1 MKKLFAGLILMMA
14 TATVLAEAS
23 FSQIES
29 LIEQRQYGAAE
40 QGLEEIIKN
49 HPQSA
54 KAFYAMAQA
63 QAGLGHLDK
72 ARYALDK
79 AQGLEPSLSFASS
92 SNVETLRQAITPQS
106 AKIEPVSEGHFWATL
121 FALLFVGFIGWA
133 IYKFITKRDTY
144 GDDFGGVEPEKPL
157 PRTPSSGPSANTQSP
172 INSASARRNWNTQ
185 PSRPTG
191 GSYQQPSVVN
201 NYHNNNSSDLLTGVL
216 LGEALSGNHHSH
228 DSTTVVNNTTTIMND
243 TGRSSSWDD
252 TSSKRD
258 TYVSPVKS
266 SSWDSDNDGNRSSSW
281 DNNSSSSSSW
291 GSSSSSSSWDSGS
304 SSSDSSSSSS
314 WD

>member
-1 MKKLFAGLILMMA
+1 MKKLFAGLMLMMA

-29 LIEQRQYGAAE
+29 LIEQRQYGAAA

-121 FALLFVGFIGWA
+121 FALLFVGLIGWA
-133 IYKFITKRDTY
+133 IYKFREQLSRGVLDHAHYEALRTLKRHLQEGRVQIKLFTRRPLHGKTYICHREDVTNPITAFVGSSNLTMSGLQHNYELNVDVVDWDGTKVLAKWFEDRWNDRYTIEITADLIELIQESWA
-144 GDDFGGVEPEKPL
+144 GD
-157 PRTPSSGPSANTQSP
+157 N
-172 INSASARRNWNTQ
+172 Q
-185 PSRPTG
+185 PSP
-191 GSYQQPSVVN
+191 YDVYLKVC
-201 NYHNNNSSDLLTGVL
+201 
-216 LGEALSGNHHSH
+216 
-228 DSTTVVNNTTTIMND
+228 
-243 TGRSSSWDD
+243 
-252 TSSKRD
+252 
-258 TYVSPVKS
+258 
-266 SSWDSDNDGNRSSSW
+266 
-281 DNNSSSSSSW
+281 
-291 GSSSSSSSWDSGS
+291 
-304 SSSDSSSSSS
+304 
-314 WD
+314 

>member
-29 LIEQRQYGAAE
+29 LIEQRQYGAAA

-144 GDDFGGVEPEKPL
+144 DGFGGVEPENPW
-157 PRTPSSGPSANTQSP
+157 PRTPTGGQSVNTQSP
-172 INSASARRNWNTQ
+172 TNNASARRNWNTQ

-228 DSTTVVNNTTTIMND
+228 DSTTVVNNTTIMND

-252 TSSKRD
+252 NSSKRD
-258 TYVSPVKS
+258 TYVSPAKS
-266 SSWDSDNDGNRSSSW
+266 S
-281 DNNSSSSSSW
+281 
-291 GSSSSSSSWDSGS
+291 
-304 SSSDSSSSSS
+304 
-314 WD
+314 